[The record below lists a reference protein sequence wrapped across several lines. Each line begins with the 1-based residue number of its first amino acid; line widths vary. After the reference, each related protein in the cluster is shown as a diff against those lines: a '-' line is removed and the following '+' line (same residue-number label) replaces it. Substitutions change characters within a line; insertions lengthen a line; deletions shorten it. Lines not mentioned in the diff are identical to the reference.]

1 MKKLRLNNLMKKINN
16 QFNWDDF
23 NVESIEKKHEIRDK
37 AKRDGMGDEPTT
49 NTEGLS
55 VTEGEIIQECTNYLE
70 DHTTALRDY
79 LKKTEEK
86 QNQLSSHLKQ
96 NHFEPVVNKLD
107 SDFHTLITEKEMKLR
122 DLKSNYDT
130 YKEEQKQFKRYH
142 QLTREPNFADTGK
155 TLKALGLIFFLFI
168 VEVILNGFMLKG
180 SLVGGTAEGV
190 AVATSVSFLNVIAS
204 GLVGYYIFKK
214 ITHLEKAK
222 KVLFGFFSFFFVVFI
237 VYVNSCLGA
246 YRSKAGEV
254 FERQHGADATEAN
267 RLTGQEINDIMTS
280 VIKPWGDDISFVF
293 SGIIL
298 TFVGLTF
305 AFISIMDGFTYNDT
319 YPGFGNVGKKVN
331 KYKDEIRKTFTSYAK
346 EVSKIFS
353 NSSHDL
359 QKIFDDLRKN
369 ELTNWDTNTNLI
381 QKEFVEYEQKA
392 NAVERKSNHIIAE
405 YRKENIR
412 VRKTDAPKYFKNKF
426 TLLDEEKDPKKVF
439 PDIAFHYMS
448 DEEREKNKLAFDDN
462 IDQKFKQ
469 AEKET
474 EDLQKLSV
482 EKQKELHEKFNTH

>member
-1 MKKLRLNNLMKKINN
+1 MKKITDK
-16 QFNWDDF
+16 FNWDDF
-23 NVESIEKKHEIRDK
+23 NVEEIEKKHEIREK
-37 AKRDGMGDEPTT
+37 AKTDGMGDEPPT
-49 NTEGLS
+49 NSEGLS
-55 VTEGEIIQECTNYLE
+55 VTEGEITQECTTYIEN
-70 DHTTALRDY
+70 HITALRDY

-96 NHFEPVVNKLD
+96 NHFEPIVNKLD
-107 SDFHTLITEKEMKLR
+107 SHFHTLITEKEMKLR

-130 YKEEQKQFKRYH
+130 YKEEQKQFQRYH
-142 QLTREPNFADTGK
+142 HLTREPNFADTGK
-155 TLKALGLIFFLFI
+155 TVKAVGLIFFLFI
-168 VEVILNGFMLKG
+168 VEIILNGFMLKG
-180 SLVGGTAEGV
+180 SLVGGPAEGI
-190 AVATSVSFLNVIAS
+190 AVATSVAFLNVIAS

-222 KVLFGFFSFFFVVFI
+222 KILFGFFSSLFVVFI

-254 FERQHGADATEAN
+254 FETQHGVDATEAT
-267 RLTGQEINDIMTS
+267 RLTGVEINQIMTS
-280 VIKPWGDDISFVF
+280 VIKPWGDDVSFVF
-293 SGIIL
+293 TGIVL

-346 EVSKIFS
+346 EVSQIFT
-353 NSSHDL
+353 NSSNDL
-359 QKIFDDLRKN
+359 QNVFDDIRKN
-369 ELTNWDTNTNLI
+369 ELTHWDTNTNLI
-381 QKEFVEYEQKA
+381 QKEFVEFEQKV
-392 NAVERKSNHIIAE
+392 NAAERKTNHIIAE

-412 VRKTDAPKYFKNKF
+412 VRTNGELDAPKYFKNKF
-426 TLLDEEKDPKKVF
+426 TLLDDEKNPTKVF
-439 PDIAFHYMS
+439 PDVAFHYMS
-448 DEEREKNKLAFDDN
+448 DEEREKKKLTFDEG